1 MAISVIR
8 FEPRA
13 TAASSVSLQVAYAAA
28 LEMAEY
34 AERAGFHVAAV
45 SEHAS
50 SDEEVVATVAHLI
63 NSGQVLLI
71 GNFVGKDVRVG

>member
-1 MAISVIR
+1 MLQ
-8 FEPRA
+8 
-13 TAASSVSLQVAYAAA
+13 AARDLAEVAPASPAPAAQA
-28 LEMAEY
+28 RKITLLEL
-34 AERAGFHVAAV
+34 VAAV